1 MGTSAD
7 ATGGK
12 GGDWTP
18 LKRAAYSY
26 ARAAARGDGGDRRR
40 AERVLA
46 RHVPLLGG
54 ASGAAGSAVAGRGA
68 MQRLA
73 GVLSGIGGPGLG
85 PTLAAAGLQRFIG
98 LDRFEVLDALMTMV
112 AGDGADV
119 EAQAA
124 RDTACDVFD
133 ELFGDAESW
142 DELDEAPVTREDMER
157 LLESFLASYVY
168 NRIPIVAE
176 RLNRLTDSDA
186 VARAD
191 QEMRSIIRDLVA
203 IGLPE
208 DPIAFDWNGPDGA
221 GVVEDAIA
229 NVYEALEKL
238 E

>member
-1 MGTSAD
+1 
-7 ATGGK
+7 
-12 GGDWTP
+12 
-18 LKRAAYSY
+18 
-26 ARAAARGDGGDRRR
+26 
-40 AERVLA
+40 
-46 RHVPLLGG
+46 
-54 ASGAAGSAVAGRGA
+54 

-124 RDTACDVFD
+124 RDAACDVFD

-176 RLNRLTDSDA
+176 RLNRLTDPDA

-203 IGLPE
+203 IGLPD
-208 DPIAFDWNGPDGA
+208 DPIAFDWNGPAGA

-229 NVYEALEKL
+229 NVYEALEEL